1 MMRVEPADAG
11 LRLDRFLSLRWQG
24 ENGAVT
30 RGEAQRWIEAGCVLV
45 EGRPAKVAQKLAAG
59 ASVEVEPPPRVATE
73 ALPDDSITFPV
84 LHEDE
89 WLLVLEK
96 PSGLVVHPARGHE
109 SGTLVNGLLAREG
122 FDLDDEGETQ
132 ARPGIV
138 HRLDKGTS
146 GVMVVAKH
154 EGARE
159 GLKRLFERHDIERS
173 YLAITVGLPQPG
185 RLDTL
190 HGRHPT
196 DRLRFSTRVSQGKRA
211 ITLVDLIEPLAG
223 GAAALVRC
231 TLETG
236 RTHQIRVHLAEIL
249 GTPVLGDPI
258 YGKPPR
264 DLGLRAL
271 GEQLGHQALHA
282 AVLGF
287 VHPMTGERLRF
298 EAPLPADVAA
308 TLEQLRARLKGPSR
322 RCTCW

>member
-1 MMRVEPADAG
+1 VGKQTLRVEPADAG
-11 LRLDRFLSLRWQG
+11 LRLDRFLSLRWAG
-24 ENGAVT
+24 ESGPVT
-30 RGEAQRWIEAGCVLV
+30 RGEVQRWVEAGCVWV

-59 ASVEVEPPPRVATE
+59 AEVEVEPPPRAATE
-73 ALPDDSITFPV
+73 ALPDGSITFPV

-89 WLLVLEK
+89 WLIVLEK

-122 FDLDDEGETQ
+122 FDLDDEGGEGQ

-159 GLKRLFERHDIERS
+159 GLKLLFERHDIDRS
-173 YLAITVGLPQPG
+173 YLAITVGVPQNG
-185 RLDTL
+185 RVDTL

-196 DRLRFSTRVSQGKRA
+196 DRLKFSTRITHGRRA
-211 ITLVDLIEPLAG
+211 ITTIETIEVLAG

-236 RTHQIRVHLAEIL
+236 RTHQIRMHLAEVT
-249 GTPVLGDPI
+249 GTPVLGDPL
-258 YGKPPR
+258 YGKPPKEAW
-264 DLGLRAL
+264 LRAL
-271 GEQLGHQALHA
+271 GEGLGHQALHA

-287 VHPMTGERLRF
+287 VHPMTGERVRF

-308 TLEQLRARLKGPSR
+308 VLEALRAR
-322 RCTCW
+322 